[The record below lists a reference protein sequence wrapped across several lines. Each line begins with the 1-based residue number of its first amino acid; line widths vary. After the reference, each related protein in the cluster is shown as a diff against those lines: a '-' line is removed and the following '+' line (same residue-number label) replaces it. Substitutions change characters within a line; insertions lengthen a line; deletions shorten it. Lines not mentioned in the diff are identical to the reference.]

1 MPARLRRA
9 RPDQPTLL
17 TERELPEA
25 NALRRSLRI
34 HVYGTGVPAPVESAE
49 DMAERHRLPAWLR
62 HNVLEAG
69 YHELTRVQMQ
79 AVPLL
84 IGGREVLACA
94 PTGSGKT
101 AAFLIPMLAR
111 LGAPQRRGLR
121 ALAIAPTQELARQ
134 THRELLKLAAG
145 SGLGTCVLTKKLA
158 AAACAHAER
167 GSGGGG
173 GGGIGGANGG
183 GASSGVWRRYDVM
196 VCTLLRLVS
205 LLRKGALTL
214 ASLEYLVP
222 DKADKLL
229 ELGFLEQRDEVLA
242 ACDGA
247 TV

>member
-1 MPARLRRA
+1 
-9 RPDQPTLL
+9 
-17 TERELPEA
+17 
-25 NALRRSLRI
+25 
-34 HVYGTGVPAPVESAE
+34 
-49 DMAERHRLPAWLR
+49 MAERHRLPAWLR

-167 GSGGGG
+167 GGGGG
-173 GGGIGGANGG
+173 GHRGSVA
-183 GASSGVWRRYDVM
+183 R
-196 VCTLLRLVS
+196 LLRA
-205 LLRKGALTL
+205 RGRQAC
-214 ASLEYLVP
+214 
-222 DKADKLL
+222 
-229 ELGFLEQRDEVLA
+229 RA
-242 ACDGA
+242 APDGA
-247 TV
+247 RGATLSLIHISEPTRPY

>member
-1 MPARLRRA
+1 M
-9 RPDQPTLL
+9 
-17 TERELPEA
+17 
-25 NALRRSLRI
+25 N
-34 HVYGTGVPAPVESAE
+34 GTGVPAPVESAE

-121 ALAIAPTQELARQ
+121 ALAIAPTQERARQ

-145 SGLGTCVLTKKLA
+145 SGLGAFTRNLA

-167 GSGGGG
+167 GGGVGVVVVVVVVVVVAG
-173 GGGIGGANGG
+173 L
-183 GASSGVWRRYDVM
+183 STDVWRR
-196 VCTLLRLVS
+196 
-205 LLRKGALTL
+205 
-214 ASLEYLVP
+214 
-222 DKADKLL
+222 
-229 ELGFLEQRDEVLA
+229 
-242 ACDGA
+242 
-247 TV
+247 

>member
-1 MPARLRRA
+1 MAHFAALAAGARFDKGRHRAERRLFASAADDAAAAPAPIGSGLGALDFFGGGGPPSGAGRPAAASTADVAAASNGGRQQRRM
-9 RPDQPTLL
+9 RPSPRASSAGSAGSAGSASSLSEAPAAEGVP
-17 TERELPEA
+17 TERELAEA

-111 LGAPQRRGLR
+111 LGAG
-121 ALAIAPTQELARQ
+121 
-134 THRELLKLAAG
+134 AG
-145 SGLGTCVLTKKLA
+145 TT
-158 AAACAHAER
+158 
-167 GSGGGG
+167 
-173 GGGIGGANGG
+173 
-183 GASSGVWRRYDVM
+183 
-196 VCTLLRLVS
+196 
-205 LLRKGALTL
+205 
-214 ASLEYLVP
+214 
-222 DKADKLL
+222 
-229 ELGFLEQRDEVLA
+229 
-242 ACDGA
+242 
-247 TV
+247 